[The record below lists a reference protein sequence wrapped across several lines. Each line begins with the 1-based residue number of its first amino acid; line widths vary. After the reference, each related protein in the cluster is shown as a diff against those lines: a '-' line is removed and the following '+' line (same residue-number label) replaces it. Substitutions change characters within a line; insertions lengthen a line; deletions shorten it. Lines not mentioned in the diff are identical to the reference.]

1 MKKKKMVDSLN
12 KLSFVLCRLV
22 VFPPRN
28 TEAPGIE
35 NLFTRKEY
43 PSEDTGGKK
52 KIGFWYFP
60 SGHNWKRR

>member
-1 MKKKKMVDSLN
+1 MVDSLN

-35 NLFTRKEY
+35 TL
-43 PSEDTGGKK
+43 SLGKNIPQTQVERK

-60 SGHNWKRR
+60 SRHNWKR